1 MTPKLTPLSNYESLL
16 SDLRKFV
23 AVRDWGQFHTAK
35 NLALSISIESAE
47 LLEHFQWSEHQSPD
61 REKLSEIQ
69 DEAADVLLYLMLL
82 SDRLG
87 FNLLEAGSQKLSK
100 NITKYPVER
109 CRGSSLKYD
118 KLKDDSQHG

>member
-1 MTPKLTPLSNYESLL
+1 MTPKPTPLSNYEILL

-35 NLALSISIESAE
+35 NLAVSISIESAE

-61 REKLSEIQ
+61 REELRQIQ
-69 DEAADVLLYLMLL
+69 DEVADVLLYLMLL

-118 KLKDDSQHG
+118 KLKDDSEHG

>member
-1 MTPKLTPLSNYESLL
+1 MTPQLTPLPNYETLL
-16 SDLRKFV
+16 SDLKQFV

-35 NLALSISIESAE
+35 NLAVSISIESAE
-47 LLEHFQWSEHQSPD
+47 LLEHFQWSDQHSLD
-61 REKLSEIQ
+61 REKLSGIQ

-87 FNLLEAGSQKLSK
+87 FDLIEAGSQKLSK
-100 NITKYPVER
+100 NIKKYPVER
-109 CRGSSLKYD
+109 CKGSSLKYD

>member
-1 MTPKLTPLSNYESLL
+1 MTPKPTPLSNYEILL

-23 AVRDWGQFHTAK
+23 AVRNWGQFHTAK
-35 NLALSISIESAE
+35 NLAVSISIESAE

-61 REKLSEIQ
+61 REEVSEIQ
-69 DEAADVLLYLMLL
+69 DEVADVLLYLMLL
-82 SDRLG
+82 SDKLG

-118 KLKDDSQHG
+118 KLKDDSEHG